1 MQGSRIR
8 VEPNEHQPA
17 EGRETETRV
26 ENSGEQS
33 AAQADNS
40 VSVSAAD
47 GPPAGSVDAK
57 PGKRRRSMTA
67 AEYRA
72 YLDRKI
78 RRMYPWS
85 VILFFAAC
93 ASTWYVGGQTATGF
107 NNTAGLTYS
116 AAVMG
121 ILLAHELGHYLQAL
135 RYGVPASPPM
145 FIPMPL
151 PPLGTMGAVILQGA
165 GFANRKVLFD
175 IAISGPLAG
184 LAVALPVAWWGLQN
198 SSIMTIEPTQAAFIF
213 GDPLILEWMYE
224 LRHGV
229 LAPDQEVML
238 NPLLHAGWVGIFIT
252 AVNLVPVGQLD
263 GGHIL
268 YTLLGRKAHWVAYGI
283 VIGAVYW
290 MIATENPTFMLMIL
304 LLCGFG
310 LRHPPS
316 SDDSAP
322 IGSFRTILAWLT
334 LAFVPIGF
342 TPVPFMMMEP
352 AAPAVAPE
360 NDSASTENA
369 PSIIPMRP
377 LIVPQEAG

>member
-1 MQGSRIR
+1 M
-8 VEPNEHQPA
+8 EPTEHQPD
-17 EGRETETRV
+17 EGNEPAPPV
-26 ENSGEQS
+26 ERSDEQS
-33 AAQADNS
+33 DAAQSADS
-40 VSVSAAD
+40 GGAAGD
-47 GPPAGSVDAK
+47 RPDESKGAPPEK
-57 PGKRRRSMTA
+57 PRRRMTA
-67 AEYRA
+67 TEYRA

-93 ASTWYVGGQTATGF
+93 ASTWYVGGQTGTGF
-107 NNTAGLTYS
+107 DNTAGLTYS

-175 IAISGPLAG
+175 IAITGPLAG
-184 LAVALPVAWWGLQN
+184 LVVALPVAWWGLQN
-198 SSIMTIEPTQAAFIF
+198 STVMTIAPNQAAMIF

-229 LAPDQEVML
+229 LAPNQEVVL

-268 YTLLGRKAHWVAYGI
+268 YTLIGRKAHWVAYGI
-283 VIGAVYW
+283 IIGAVSW
-290 MIATENPTFMLMIL
+290 MVATKNPTFMMMIL

-310 LRHPPS
+310 LKHPPS
-316 SDDSAP
+316 SDDSVS
-322 IGSFRTILAWLT
+322 IGGFRTVLAWLT

-352 AAPAVAPE
+352 AAPVVAPE
-360 NDSASTENA
+360 NDSAAAENA
-369 PSIIPMRP
+369 PSIIPMQP
-377 LIVPQEAG
+377 LIPSQEAG

>member
-1 MQGSRIR
+1 M
-8 VEPNEHQPA
+8 
-17 EGRETETRV
+17 TR
-26 ENSGEQS
+26 
-33 AAQADNS
+33 
-40 VSVSAAD
+40 
-47 GPPAGSVDAK
+47 
-57 PGKRRRSMTA
+57 
-67 AEYRA
+67 AEYRK
-72 YLDRKI
+72 YLDKKI
-78 RRMYPWS
+78 RRMYSWS

-93 ASTWYVGGQTATGF
+93 ASTWYIGGQSPTGF
-107 NNTAGLTYS
+107 DNTAGMTYS

-151 PPLGTMGAVILQGA
+151 PPLGTMGAVILQGS

-184 LAVALPVAWWGLQN
+184 LMIALPVAWWGLQ
-198 SSIMTIEPTQAAFIF
+198 SSTVMTIAPTQGALIF

-224 LRHGV
+224 LRHGP
-229 LAPDQEVML
+229 LAPNQEVVL

-252 AVNLVPVGQLD
+252 AVNLVPIGQLD

-268 YTLLGRKAHWVAYGI
+268 YTLIGRKAHWVAYGI
-283 VIGAVYW
+283 VAGAVSW
-290 MIATENPTFMLMIL
+290 MVATKNPTFMLMIL

-316 SDDSAP
+316 SDDTVP
-322 IGSFRTILAWLT
+322 IGKFRTALAWLT

-342 TPVPFMMMEP
+342 TPVPFMTIEAVEVP
-352 AAPAVAPE
+352 ATAPE
-360 NDSASTENA
+360 QPPTAADSSPT
-369 PSIIPMRP
+369 IIPMQP
-377 LIVPQEAG
+377 LDDSDGAV

>member
-1 MQGSRIR
+1 M
-8 VEPNEHQPA
+8 EPTEHQPD
-17 EGRETETRV
+17 EGNEPAPPV
-26 ENSGEQS
+26 ERSDEQS
-33 AAQADNS
+33 AAAQ
-40 VSVSAAD
+40 AAD
-47 GPPAGSVDAK
+47 SGGAADDQPAESKDAQAEK
-57 PGKRRRSMTA
+57 PRRRMTA
-67 AEYRA
+67 TEYRA

-93 ASTWYVGGQTATGF
+93 ASTWYVGGQTGTKF
-107 NNTAGLTYS
+107 DNTAGLTYS

-175 IAISGPLAG
+175 IAITGPLAG
-184 LAVALPVAWWGLQN
+184 LVVALPVAWWGLQD
-198 SSIMTIEPTQAAFIF
+198 STIITIAPNQAAMIF

-229 LAPDQEVML
+229 LAPNQEVVL

-268 YTLLGRKAHWVAYGI
+268 YTLIGRKAHWVAYGI
-283 VIGAVYW
+283 IIGAVSW
-290 MIATENPTFMLMIL
+290 MVATKNPTFMLMIL

-316 SDDSAP
+316 SDDTVP
-322 IGSFRTILAWLT
+322 IGGFRTILAWLT

-352 AAPAVAPE
+352 VAPAVAPE
-360 NDSASTENA
+360 NDSAAAENA
-369 PSIIPMRP
+369 PSIIPMQP
-377 LIVPQEAG
+377 LIAPQEAG

>member
-1 MQGSRIR
+1 
-8 VEPNEHQPA
+8 
-17 EGRETETRV
+17 
-26 ENSGEQS
+26 
-33 AAQADNS
+33 
-40 VSVSAAD
+40 
-47 GPPAGSVDAK
+47 
-57 PGKRRRSMTA
+57 MTA
-67 AEYRA
+67 AEYRKF
-72 YLDRKI
+72 LDRKI

-85 VILFFAAC
+85 VLLFFAAC
-93 ASTWYVGGQTATGF
+93 ASTWFIGGQTADGF
-107 NNTAGLTYS
+107 DHTAGMTYS

-184 LAVALPVAWWGLQN
+184 LVLALPVVWWGLQE
-198 SSIMTIEPTQAAFIF
+198 STVITIDPSQAALIF
-213 GDPLILEWMYE
+213 GDPLILQWMYE
-224 LRHGV
+224 LRHGA
-229 LAPDQEVML
+229 LAENQEVLL
-238 NPLLHAGWVGIFIT
+238 NPLLQAGWVGIFIT
-252 AVNLVPVGQLD
+252 AVNLVPIGQLD

-268 YTLLGRKAHWVAYGI
+268 YTLIGRKAHWVAYAI
-283 VIGAVYW
+283 VLGAVAW
-290 MIATENPTFMLMIL
+290 MVATENPTFMLMVL

-316 SDDSAP
+316 SDDSVP
-322 IGSFRTILAWLT
+322 IGRVRTILAWLT

-342 TPVPFMMMEP
+342 TPVPFMTTGPE
-352 AAPAVAPE
+352 APAVTPQQE
-360 NDSASTENA
+360 TTTTNDA

-377 LIVPQEAG
+377 PVVTDDLR

>member
-1 MQGSRIR
+1 M
-8 VEPNEHQPA
+8 EPNEHQPA

>member
-1 MQGSRIR
+1 
-8 VEPNEHQPA
+8 VEPNKHQPA
-17 EGRETETRV
+17 EDGETDTPLER
-26 ENSGEQS
+26 SDDEQS
-33 AAQADNS
+33 AAQTEESVGGADEQLANS
-40 VSVSAAD
+40 AD
-47 GPPAGSVDAK
+47 GK
-57 PGKRRRSMTA
+57 PEKPRRRMTA
-67 AEYRA
+67 IQYREF
-72 YLDRKI
+72 LDRKI

-85 VILFFAAC
+85 VVLFFAAC

-107 NNTAGLTYS
+107 DNTAGLTYS

-184 LAVALPVAWWGLQN
+184 LVVALPVAWWGLQN
-198 SSIMTIEPTQAAFIF
+198 STVMTIAPNQAAMIF

-229 LAPDQEVML
+229 LAPNQEVVL

-268 YTLLGRKAHWVAYGI
+268 YTLIGRKAHWVAYGTI
-283 VIGAVYW
+283 IGAVAW
-290 MIATENPTFMLMIL
+290 MVATKNPTFMLMIL

-316 SDDSAP
+316 SDDSVP
-322 IGSFRTILAWLT
+322 IGGVRTILAWLT

-342 TPVPFMMMEP
+342 TPVPFMMTEP
-352 AAPAVAPE
+352 DVATVAPE
-360 NDSASTENA
+360 NDSAAAENA
-369 PSIIPMRP
+369 PSIIPMQP
-377 LIVPQEAG
+377 LITAPDAG

>member
-1 MQGSRIR
+1 

-17 EGRETETRV
+17 INSNPEAPIVSTNEETASQAA
-26 ENSGEQS
+26 NSIATVDDEPIES
-33 AAQADNS
+33 ADAQ
-40 VSVSAAD
+40 
-47 GPPAGSVDAK
+47 PK
-57 PGKRRRSMTA
+57 KIRRRMTA
-67 AEYRA
+67 TEYRA

-78 RRMYPWS
+78 RRMYPWAFF
-85 VILFFAAC
+85 LFFAAC
-93 ASTWYVGGQTATGF
+93 ASTWYIGGQTATGF
-107 NNTAGLTYS
+107 DKTAGLTYS

-121 ILLAHELGHYLQAL
+121 ILIAHELGHYLQAL

-184 LAVALPVAWWGLQN
+184 LVVALPVVWWGLQD
-198 SSIMTIEPTQAAFIF
+198 STVMTIKPSQTALIF

-224 LRHGV
+224 LQHGV
-229 LAPDQEVML
+229 LAPNQEVVL

-268 YTLLGRKAHWVAYGI
+268 YTLIGRKAHWVAYGI
-283 VIGAVYW
+283 IIGAVVW
-290 MIATENPTFMLMIL
+290 MVATGNPTFMLMIL
-304 LLCGFG
+304 LLWGFG

-316 SDDSAP
+316 SDDSVS
-322 IGSFRTILAWLT
+322 IGGFRTILAWLT

-342 TPVPFMMMEP
+342 TPVPFMVMEP
-352 AAPAVAPE
+352 ETPAVAPK
-360 NDSASTENA
+360 NNSTASEKT

-377 LIVPQEAG
+377 LIAPQEAD

>member
-1 MQGSRIR
+1 M
-8 VEPNEHQPA
+8 EPTEHQPD
-17 EGRETETRV
+17 EGNEPAPPV
-26 ENSGEQS
+26 ERSDEQS
-33 AAQADNS
+33 AAAQ
-40 VSVSAAD
+40 AAD
-47 GPPAGSVDAK
+47 SGGAADDQPAESKDAQAEK
-57 PGKRRRSMTA
+57 PRRRMTA
-67 AEYRA
+67 TEYRA

-93 ASTWYVGGQTATGF
+93 ASTWYVGGQTGTKF
-107 NNTAGLTYS
+107 DNTAGLTYS

-175 IAISGPLAG
+175 IAITGPLAG
-184 LAVALPVAWWGLQN
+184 LVVALPVVWWGLQD
-198 SSIMTIEPTQAAFIF
+198 STIITIAPNQAAMIF

-229 LAPDQEVML
+229 LAPNQEVVL

-268 YTLLGRKAHWVAYGI
+268 YTLIGRKAHWVAYGI
-283 VIGAVYW
+283 IIGAVSW
-290 MIATENPTFMLMIL
+290 MVATKNPTFMLMIL

-316 SDDSAP
+316 SDDTVP
-322 IGSFRTILAWLT
+322 IGGFRTILAWLT

-352 AAPAVAPE
+352 VAPAVAPE
-360 NDSASTENA
+360 NDSAAAENA
-369 PSIIPMRP
+369 PSIIPMQP
-377 LIVPQEAG
+377 LIAPQEAG

>member
-1 MQGSRIR
+1 
-8 VEPNEHQPA
+8 
-17 EGRETETRV
+17 
-26 ENSGEQS
+26 
-33 AAQADNS
+33 
-40 VSVSAAD
+40 
-47 GPPAGSVDAK
+47 
-57 PGKRRRSMTA
+57 MTA

-93 ASTWYVGGQTATGF
+93 ASTWYIGGQSPTGF
-107 NNTAGLTYS
+107 DNTAGLTYS

-184 LAVALPVAWWGLQN
+184 LVVALPVVWWGLQD
-198 SSIMTIEPTQAAFIF
+198 STVMTIAPNQAAMIF
-213 GDPLILEWMYE
+213 GDPLILEWLYE

-229 LAPDQEVML
+229 LAPNQEVVL

-252 AVNLVPVGQLD
+252 AVNLVPIGQLD

-268 YTLLGRKAHWVAYGI
+268 YTLIGRKAHWVAYGI
-283 VIGAVYW
+283 IIGAVSW
-290 MIATENPTFMLMIL
+290 MVATKNPTFMLMIL

-316 SDDSAP
+316 SDDSVP
-322 IGSFRTILAWLT
+322 IGGFRTILAWLT

-360 NDSASTENA
+360 NDSTAAENA
-369 PSIIPMRP
+369 PSIIPMQP
-377 LIVPQEAG
+377 LITPQDAG

>member
-17 EGRETETRV
+17 ED
-26 ENSGEQS
+26 NSGDAPFESSSERSAAHVAGSGDAADNQS
-33 AAQADNS
+33 AESPDT
-40 VSVSAAD
+40 
-47 GPPAGSVDAK
+47 PPK
-57 PGKRRRSMTA
+57 KKQRRMTA
-67 AEYRA
+67 TEYRA

-85 VILFFAAC
+85 VILFFAAF
-93 ASTWYVGGQTATGF
+93 ASTWYIGGQTATGF
-107 NNTAGLTYS
+107 DNTAGLTYS

-184 LAVALPVAWWGLQN
+184 LVVALPVVWWGLQD
-198 SSIMTIEPTQAAFIF
+198 STVMTIAPNQAAMIF

-224 LRHGV
+224 FRHGV
-229 LAPDQEVML
+229 LAPNQEVVL

-268 YTLLGRKAHWVAYGI
+268 YTLIGRKAHWVAYGI
-283 VIGAVYW
+283 IIGAVSW
-290 MIATENPTFMLMIL
+290 MVATKNPTFMLMIL

-316 SDDSAP
+316 SDDSVP
-322 IGSFRTILAWLT
+322 IGGFRTILAWLT

-352 AAPAVAPE
+352 VAPAVAPE
-360 NDSASTENA
+360 NDSAAAENA
-369 PSIIPMRP
+369 PSIIPMQP
-377 LIVPQEAG
+377 LIAPQEAG

>member
-1 MQGSRIR
+1 M
-8 VEPNEHQPA
+8 EPNEHRPA
-17 EGRETETRV
+17 EDNNPEAPFESSSEETASQAAESSATTDD
-26 ENSGEQS
+26 QS
-33 AAQADNS
+33 AESPDT
-40 VSVSAAD
+40 
-47 GPPAGSVDAK
+47 PPPK
-57 PGKRRRSMTA
+57 KQRRMTA

-93 ASTWYVGGQTATGF
+93 ASTWYIGGQTATEF
-107 NNTAGLTYS
+107 DNTAGLTYS

-184 LAVALPVAWWGLQN
+184 LVVALPVVWWGLRD
-198 SSIMTIEPTQAAFIF
+198 STVMTIAPNQAAMIF

-229 LAPDQEVML
+229 LAPNQEVIL

-268 YTLLGRKAHWVAYGI
+268 YTLIGRKAHWVAYGI
-283 VIGAVYW
+283 IIGAVSW
-290 MIATENPTFMLMIL
+290 MVATKNPTFMLMIL

-316 SDDSAP
+316 SDDSVP
-322 IGSFRTILAWLT
+322 IGGFRTILAWLT

-352 AAPAVAPE
+352 VAPAVAPE
-360 NDSASTENA
+360 NDSAAAENA
-369 PSIIPMRP
+369 PSIIPMQP
-377 LIVPQEAG
+377 LITPQEAG